1 MYKNRFWR
9 RSIKSNDEDID
20 ASRECSSY
28 LKVRWNHLHCVEH
41 VVKSFCAASII
52 WRIGG
57 VFTLLPVHMHFYC
70 IPHGHVG
77 YRKHGLI
84 HCNSDE
90 KWEEAIWGVLHN
102 LVRCR
107 GRIVLRT
114 EQWYGICVA
123 WSENRSTCDLLCAS
137 WVGQRKWLTLFLW
150 WSRSLTQSYLS
161 CCYPR
166 VQFAHG

>member
-1 MYKNRFWR
+1 MMRTSMLPVN
-9 RSIKSNDEDID
+9 
-20 ASRECSSY
+20 ASSSY

-90 KWEEAIWGVLHN
+90 IEMIVMFM
-102 LVRCR
+102 R
-107 GRIVLRT
+107 G
-114 EQWYGICVA
+114 
-123 WSENRSTCDLLCAS
+123 
-137 WVGQRKWLTLFLW
+137 
-150 WSRSLTQSYLS
+150 
-161 CCYPR
+161 
-166 VQFAHG
+166 